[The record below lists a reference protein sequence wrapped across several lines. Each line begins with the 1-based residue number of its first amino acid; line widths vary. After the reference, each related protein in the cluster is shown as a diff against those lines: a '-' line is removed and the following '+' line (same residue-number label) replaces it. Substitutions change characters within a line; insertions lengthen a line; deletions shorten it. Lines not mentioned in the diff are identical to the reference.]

1 MLENGEDDLVSL
13 PKAFAEGL
21 GQKVQRRGGAISRYD
36 LLWRNRAEKSRNIG
50 ARGLVFGKRLLG

>member
-21 GQKVQRRGGAISRYD
+21 GQKIYEEV
-36 LLWRNRAEKSRNIG
+36 
-50 ARGLVFGKRLLG
+50 VP